1 MQPTF
6 FESTPQQK
14 QLADIGGSMMDWSEN
29 YGKLHGLKAVTDN
42 GLRTL
47 NELSHVGYMLT
58 TVGATFGAAEVD
70 FDAAERKLIV
80 DFMKKQV
87 DIERKGQYTVYKL
100 NKQGALHMTNVMI
113 KEGTYKIRGKETCMQ
128 GLVFP
133 LVEEFKVGA
142 GGGYVTVDG
151 SAVNG
156 FPARNIKIKVSGVRD
171 YTVVGD
177 EVAATIVE
185 ESDTEIVERI
195 RERFDMLKDM
205 TKAVKK
211 GDVRAMIVS
220 GPPGVGKSH
229 GVEEVL
235 DRYALMESLGAG
247 KQHEVI
253 KGATSAIGLYCKLF
267 KMADKGKVV
276 VFDDCDSIFADEL
289 SLNILKAALD
299 SKKNRYI
306 HWNTDSFKL
315 RNEGVP
321 DSFKFEASAIF
332 ITNLKFDKV
341 KGKLREHLEALES
354 RCHYMDLTID
364 SDKDKILR
372 IKQVVQDGMLDKYK
386 LADEVKEEIMDFI
399 DINKGRLRE
408 LSLRTVLK
416 VADLAISFP
425 DRWES
430 YAENTVMRRA

>member
-1 MQPTF
+1 MQNIRIT
-6 FESTPQQK
+6 
-14 QLADIGGSMMDWSEN
+14 
-29 YGKLHGLKAVTDN
+29 
-42 GLRTL
+42 
-47 NELSHVGYMLT
+47 
-58 TVGATFGAAEVD
+58 
-70 FDAAERKLIV
+70 
-80 DFMKKQV
+80 
-87 DIERKGQYTVYKL
+87 
-100 NKQGALHMTNVMI
+100 
-113 KEGTYKIRGKETCMQ
+113 EGTYKIRGKDADMA

-142 GGGYVTVDG
+142 KGGYVTVDG

-156 FPARNIKIKVSGVRD
+156 FPDRNIKIKVLGPEG
-171 YTVVGD
+171 YELVGAD
-177 EVAATIVE
+177 VKATERE
-185 ESDTEIVERI
+185 ESDAEIVERI

-235 DRYALMESLGAG
+235 DRYKTMETLGAG
-247 KQHEVI
+247 KSFEVI
-253 KGATSAIGLYCKLF
+253 KGAMSPIGLYCKLF
-267 KMADKGKVV
+267 NMADKGKVV
-276 VFDDCDSIFADEL
+276 VFDDCDSIFQEEL

-299 SKKNRYI
+299 SKKTRTI

-341 KGKLREHLEALES
+341 KGKLREHLNALES

-364 SDKDKILR
+364 TDRDKMLR
-372 IKQVVQDGMLDKYK
+372 IKQVVSDGMLDNYK
-386 LADEVKEEIMDFI
+386 INDEVKEEIVDFV
-399 DINKGRLRE
+399 DVNKNRLRE

-416 VADLAISFP
+416 VADLAKAFP
-425 DRWES
+425 DKWEAM
-430 YAENTVMRRA
+430 AENTVMRRA

>member
-1 MQPTF
+1 
-6 FESTPQQK
+6 
-14 QLADIGGSMMDWSEN
+14 
-29 YGKLHGLKAVTDN
+29 
-42 GLRTL
+42 
-47 NELSHVGYMLT
+47 
-58 TVGATFGAAEVD
+58 
-70 FDAAERKLIV
+70 
-80 DFMKKQV
+80 
-87 DIERKGQYTVYKL
+87 
-100 NKQGALHMTNVMI
+100 MTNIRIV
-113 KEGTYKIRGKETCMQ
+113 EGSYKIRGKDTDMQ

-142 GGGYVTVDG
+142 SGGYVTVDG
-151 SAVNG
+151 AAVNG
-156 FPARNIKIKVSGVRD
+156 FPDRNIKIKVAGPEG
-171 YTVVGD
+171 YEKVG
-177 EVAATIVE
+177 ENVKTTNRE
-185 ESDTEIVERI
+185 ESDAEIIERI

-235 DRYALMESLGAG
+235 DRYNTMQMLGG
-247 KQHEVI
+247 GQQFEVI
-253 KGATSAIGLYCKLF
+253 KGAMSPIGLYCKLF

-276 VFDDCDSIFADEL
+276 VFDDCDSIFQDEL

-299 SKKNRYI
+299 SKKKRTI

-321 DSFKFEASAIF
+321 DQFNFEASAIF

-341 KGKLREHLEALES
+341 KGKLREHLSALES

-364 SDKDKILR
+364 TDKDKILR
-372 IKQVVQDGMLDKYK
+372 IKQVVGDGMLDNYK
-386 LADEVKEEIMDFI
+386 LSDEVKEDIMDFV
-399 DINKGRLRE
+399 DVNKNRLRE

-416 VADLAISFP
+416 ISDLAIAFP
-425 DRWES
+425 TKWEAM
-430 YAENTVMRRA
+430 AENTVMRRA

>member
-1 MQPTF
+1 
-6 FESTPQQK
+6 
-14 QLADIGGSMMDWSEN
+14 
-29 YGKLHGLKAVTDN
+29 
-42 GLRTL
+42 
-47 NELSHVGYMLT
+47 
-58 TVGATFGAAEVD
+58 
-70 FDAAERKLIV
+70 
-80 DFMKKQV
+80 MKKV
-87 DIERKGQYTVYKL
+87 KIL
-100 NKQGALHMTNVMI
+100 
-113 KEGTYKIRGKETCMQ
+113 EGTYKIRGKDVDLAGM
-128 GLVFP
+128 VFP

-142 GGGYVTVDG
+142 SGGYVTVDG
-151 SAVNG
+151 AAVAG
-156 FPARNIKIKVSGVRD
+156 FPDRNIKIRCAGAED
-171 YTVVGD
+171 YEIVGD
-177 EVAATIVE
+177 SVATTVRE
-185 ESDTEIVERI
+185 ETDAEIVERI
-195 RERFDMLKDM
+195 RDRFDMLKDM

-235 DRYALMESLGAG
+235 DRYATMELMGG
-247 KQHEVI
+247 TKQHEVI
-253 KGATSAIGLYCKLF
+253 KGATSAIGLYCKLY

-299 SKKNRYI
+299 SKKTRTI

-321 DSFKFEASAIF
+321 DSFRFEASAIF

-364 SDKDKILR
+364 SERDKILR
-372 IKQVVQDGMLDKYK
+372 IKQVVQDGMLDAYN
-386 LADEVKEEIMDFI
+386 LDDTVKEEIMEFVDA
-399 DINKGRLRE
+399 NKKRLRE

-416 VADLAISFP
+416 VADLAKAFP
-425 DRWES
+425 TKWEAM
-430 YAENTVMRRA
+430 AENTVMRRA

>member
-1 MQPTF
+1 
-6 FESTPQQK
+6 
-14 QLADIGGSMMDWSEN
+14 
-29 YGKLHGLKAVTDN
+29 
-42 GLRTL
+42 
-47 NELSHVGYMLT
+47 
-58 TVGATFGAAEVD
+58 
-70 FDAAERKLIV
+70 
-80 DFMKKQV
+80 
-87 DIERKGQYTVYKL
+87 
-100 NKQGALHMTNVMI
+100 MTNIRIV
-113 KEGTYKIRGKETCMQ
+113 EGTYKIRGNDTDMA

-142 GGGYVTVDG
+142 AGGYVTVDG
-151 SAVNG
+151 AAVNG
-156 FPARNIKIKVSGVRD
+156 FPDRNIKIKVAGPEG
-171 YTVVGD
+171 YEQVG
-177 EVAATIVE
+177 ENVKTTNRE
-185 ESDTEIVERI
+185 ESDAEIIERI

-235 DRYALMESLGAG
+235 DRYNTMQMLGG
-247 KQHEVI
+247 GQQFEVI
-253 KGATSAIGLYCKLF
+253 KGAMSPIGLYCKLF

-276 VFDDCDSIFADEL
+276 VFDDCDSIFQDEL

-299 SKKNRYI
+299 SKKKRTI

-321 DSFKFEASAIF
+321 DQFNFEASAIF

-341 KGKLREHLEALES
+341 KGKLREHLSALES

-364 SDKDKILR
+364 TDKDKILR
-372 IKQVVQDGMLDKYK
+372 IKQVTNDGMLDSYK
-386 LADEVKEEIMDFI
+386 LSDEVKEDIMDFV
-399 DINKGRLRE
+399 DVNKNRLRE

-416 VADLAISFP
+416 IADLAIAFP
-425 DRWES
+425 LKWEAM
-430 YAENTVMRRA
+430 AENTVMRRA